1 MTKKHEV
8 GVMRIQHDIIEGHE
22 TGIRRHAVLFP
33 QPWLSNPS
41 ETQVLWLQE
50 SLLCKLRGE
59 AEETWV
65 LLKLLNAEQS
75 KVLRKNEGLETFAT
89 MSTVIS
95 TFLFIM
101 T

>member
-8 GVMRIQHDIIEGHE
+8 GVMHIRHDIIEEHE
-22 TGIRRHAVLFP
+22 TGIHQYAVLFP

-50 SLLCKLRGE
+50 SLLCKLRRE
-59 AEETWV
+59 AEEMWI
-65 LLKLLNAEQS
+65 LLNAEQS
-75 KVLRKNEGLETFAT
+75 KALRKNEGLETFAT